1 MIYID
6 DDPKTEDTLR
16 YLHDIRKEL
25 ETFRHTMVGFGTV
38 LMVVLIILALV
49 T

>member
-6 DDPKTEDTLR
+6 DEPKLDVNAR
-16 YLHDIRKEL
+16 YLYDIKKEL

-38 LMVVLIILALV
+38 LLAVVVILVLV